1 MTVTLGIHDNVP
13 ELDYHAGTD
22 EPSLSVSGAKR
33 ILDSPARFRWEQDN
47 PPKKRA
53 FDFGHAAHA
62 KVLGV
67 GLEVVTVPD
76 DLCAKNGAWSTAE
89 AKAWIAAAE
98 EMGRV
103 VLKPAD
109 VAIVD
114 AMALALEANA
124 DAMRLLRDGTP
135 EQSIYWRDEETKVLL
150 RARSDWTTTLGG
162 QPVIVD
168 YKTCTSANPDEF
180 RWDAGRYGYPMQDS
194 WYREGYEAITG
205 IPHGFAF
212 IAQEKTAPYLSSV
225 VEIDN
230 EAREI
235 GAQRNGVARRLFLDC
250 MTRDEWPGYPGIHLV
265 TVPNIHPAKEYA
277 HV

>member
-1 MTVTLGIHDNVP
+1 MTTALGIHDDVD

-47 PPKKRA
+47 PPRKA
-53 FDFGHAAHA
+53 VFDFGHAAHA

-67 GLEVVTVPD
+67 GLEVVTVPA

-98 EMGRV
+98 EMGQV

-109 VAIVD
+109 IEIVD
-114 AMALALEANA
+114 AMALALEANT

-150 RARSDWTTTLGG
+150 RGRADWTTTLGDV
-162 QPVIVD
+162 PVIVD
-168 YKTCTSANPDEF
+168 YKTCSSANPSEF
-180 RWDAGRYGYPMQDS
+180 RWEAGRFGYPMQDS

-205 IPHGFAF
+205 TPHGFLF
-212 IAQEKTAPYLSSV
+212 IAQEKTKPYLSSV
-225 VEIDN
+225 VEIDD

-235 GAQRNGVARRLFLDC
+235 GDQRNGVARRLFLDC
-250 MTRDEWPGYPGIHLV
+250 MTRDEWPAYPGIHRV
-265 TVPNIHPAKEYA
+265 AVPNIRTAKEIV